1 MDEKLPASRT
11 SAARDER
18 LAELFERAVEQYRA
32 GQRPDVEEI
41 AAGDGDLVDELRE
54 LVSAAIVADVV
65 AVNTP
70 SVSLTGPRASG
81 AGRVDADVDAG
92 GDATVDASGSLPS
105 GAGAPLE
112 LPCRFGDYEL
122 LEEIGRGGMGV
133 VYRARQE
140 SLGREV
146 ALKMIL
152 DGRLASAADR
162 TRFHAEAE
170 AAARLTHP
178 AIVPIYEVGE
188 RDGRPYFSMKLVEG
202 QTLAGRLAA
211 GPMPQRDAAE
221 LLAKVARA
229 IHYAHLQGVLH
240 RDLKPS
246 NLVIDRDGEPHVT
259 DFGLAKRMEGDVSL
273 TRSGAILGT
282 PSYMAPEQ
290 AAGSRGQTGPATD
303 VYSLGTILYQML
315 VGRPPFQS
323 ASPVDTLLA
332 VLEHD
337 PVPPRML
344 DANVDAD
351 LEMIALKCL
360 QKPAELRY
368 ATAAQL
374 AEDLDAFVADEP
386 ISARSGRFSEIL
398 ARMFRPSHHAAVLEN
413 WGLLWM
419 WHSVALLALCLV
431 TNLFELLKERD
442 PIFAS
447 PLPYVM
453 LWGGGLA
460 IWAPIFW
467 AIRRRAG
474 PVTFVERQI
483 AHLWGGSVISC
494 VLLFGIEYILGE
506 PVLKLSPML
515 ALMNGIIFVAKAG
528 ILSGEFY
535 VHAGVMFATAIAM
548 AAIDAAGFHFGVSV
562 FGVAAAAT
570 FFVPGLKY
578 YRQSRRVRREAET
591 IERIKG
597 AA

>member
-1 MDEKLPASRT
+1 MDDRSKVRQTDAER
-11 SAARDER
+11 EQR
-18 LAELFERAVEQYRA
+18 LAELFERAVDRYRGGEQ
-32 GQRPDVEEI
+32 PDVEEL
-41 AAGDGDLVDELRE
+41 AAGDDDLVDELRE

-70 SVSLTGPRASG
+70 SVTLDKPYVAAGPDRAH
-81 AGRVDADVDAG
+81 RTLDAAAADA
-92 GDATVDASGSLPS
+92 ARSTS
-105 GAGAPLE
+105 APLA

-133 VYRARQE
+133 VYRARQI

-162 TRFHAEAE
+162 ARFHAEAE
-170 AAARLTHP
+170 AAARLAHP

-188 RDGRPYFSMKLVEG
+188 QDGRPYFSMKLVAG
-202 QTLAGRLAA
+202 QTLAQRLAA
-211 GPMPQRDAAE
+211 GPMPQHDAAA

-229 IHYAHLQGVLH
+229 IHYAHVQGVLH

-246 NLVIDRDGEPHVT
+246 NLVIDSEGEPHVT
-259 DFGLAKRMEGDVSL
+259 DFGLAKRLEGDASL

-315 VGRPPFQS
+315 TGRPPFQS

-374 AEDLDAFVADEP
+374 AADLDAYLVDEP
-386 ISARSGRFSEIL
+386 ISARSGRFSEVV

-419 WHSVALLALCLV
+419 WHSVALLVLCLV
-431 TNLFELLKERD
+431 TNLFELLGQSD
-442 PIFAS
+442 AFFAS

-483 AHLWGGSVISC
+483 AHLWGGSVIAC
-494 VLLFGIEYILGE
+494 VLLFGVEYILGE
-506 PVLKLSPML
+506 HVLKLSPML

-535 VHAGVMFATAIAM
+535 VHAGVMFVTALAM
-548 AAIDAAGFHFGVSV
+548 AAIDAAGLHFSVSV
-562 FGVAAAAT
+562 FGVAAATT

-578 YRQSRRVRREAET
+578 YRQSRRARREAELA
-591 IERIKG
+591 ERLKAG
-597 AA
+597 VRA

>member
-1 MDEKLPASRT
+1 M
-11 SAARDER
+11 SAAERSVADRDER
-18 LAELFERAVEQYRA
+18 LAALFETLIAQYRD
-32 GQRPDVEEI
+32 GLRPNVDDV
-41 AAGDGDLVDELRE
+41 AANDPDLIEELRE
-54 LVSAAIVADVV
+54 LVSAAIVADLV
-65 AVNTP
+65 ALNTP
-70 SVSLTGPRASG
+70 SVTAVHGGPAAFAASG
-81 AGRVDADVDAG
+81 GANIADA
-92 GDATVDASGSLPS
+92 LPPVYS
-105 GAGAPLE
+105 PGAE
-112 LPCRFGDYEL
+112 FGDFEL
-122 LEEIGRGGMGV
+122 VDELGRGGMGV
-133 VYRARQE
+133 VYRARQL

-162 TRFHAEAE
+162 SRFQAEAE
-170 AAARLTHP
+170 AAARLQHP

-188 RDGRPYFSMKLVEG
+188 HDGRPYFSMKLVEG
-202 QTLAGRLAA
+202 QTLAQRLAQ
-211 GPMPQRDAAE
+211 GPMPQRDAAR
-221 LLAKVARA
+221 LVAEVAWA
-229 IHYAHLQGVLH
+229 IHYAHSQGVLH

-246 NLVIDRDGEPHVT
+246 NLVIDAEGRPHVT
-259 DFGLAKRMEGDVSL
+259 DFGLAKRMEGDASL
-273 TRSGAILGT
+273 TKSGAILGT
-282 PSYMAPEQ
+282 PAYMAPEQ
-290 AAGSRGQTGPATD
+290 AAGSRGQVGPAAD
-303 VYSLGTILYQML
+303 IYALGTILYQML

-323 ASPVDTLLA
+323 ASPVDTLIA

-360 QKPAELRY
+360 QKPPELRY
-368 ATAAQL
+368 PTAAAL
-374 AEDLDAFVADEP
+374 ANDLDAFLADEP
-386 ISARSGRFSEIL
+386 ISARSGRFSEIV
-398 ARMFRPSHHAAVLEN
+398 ARMFRPSHHATVLEN

-419 WHSVALLALCLV
+419 WHSVALLVLCLV
-431 TNLFELLKERD
+431 TNLFELLKPRD
-442 PIFAS
+442 PFFES

-494 VLLFGIEYILGE
+494 VLLFAIEYILGE

-535 VHAGVMFATAIAM
+535 VHAGAMFVTAIAM
-548 AAIDAAGFHFGVSV
+548 AAIDAAGWHFGISL
-562 FGVAAAAT
+562 FGVASAAT
-570 FFVPGLKY
+570 FFVPGWKY
-578 YRQSRRVRREAET
+578 YRQSRQTRREAE
-591 IERIKG
+591 
-597 AA
+597 AAEKARTMAT

>member
-1 MDEKLPASRT
+1 MDKKLQVNRD
-11 SAARDER
+11 AAERDER
-18 LAELFERAVEQYRA
+18 LAVLFEQMIEQYRD
-32 GQRPDVEEI
+32 GRHPDVAEV
-41 AAGDGDLVDELRE
+41 AAADPDLVDELRE

-70 SVSLTGPRASG
+70 SVRVSGPSPSNADRFAID
-81 AGRVDADVDAG
+81 GRGEV
-92 GDATVDASGSLPS
+92 TLDASGSLPS

-112 LPCRFGDYEL
+112 LPCSFGDYEL
-122 LEEIGRGGMGV
+122 IEEIGRGGMGV
-133 VYRARQE
+133 VYRARQV

-162 TRFHAEAE
+162 SRFRAEAE

-188 RDGRPYFSMKLVEG
+188 LDGRPYFSMKLVEG
-202 QTLAGRLAA
+202 QTLAQRLAA

-246 NLVIDRDGEPHVT
+246 NLVMDREGEPHVT
-259 DFGLAKRMEGDVSL
+259 DFGLAKRLEGDTSL

-323 ASPVDTLLA
+323 PSPVDTLLA

-374 AEDLDAFVADEP
+374 AGDLDAFLADEP
-386 ISARSGRFSEIL
+386 ISARSGRFSEIV

-431 TNLFELLKERD
+431 TNLFELLGQRD
-442 PIFAS
+442 AFFAS

-460 IWAPIFW
+460 VWAPIFW

-483 AHLWGGSVISC
+483 AHLWGGSVIAC
-494 VLLFGIEYILGE
+494 VLLFGIEFIMGE

-548 AAIDAAGFHFGVSV
+548 AAIDAAGLHFGVSV

-578 YRQSRRVRREAET
+578 YRQSRRARREAEA
-591 IERIKG
+591 IERIK
-597 AA
+597 ATA

>member
-1 MDEKLPASRT
+1 MTGRPLD
-11 SAARDER
+11 AAAAADRYER
-18 LAELFERAVEQYRA
+18 LAALFEQLVEQYRQ
-32 GQRPDVEEI
+32 GKRPNVEEV
-41 AAGDGDLVDELRE
+41 AASDPDLVDELRD

-70 SVSLTGPRASG
+70 
-81 AGRVDADVDAG
+81 
-92 GDATVDASGSLPS
+92 TVTLSGSREHDNPKTFDLAGTLPPVYS
-105 GAGAPLE
+105 PGA
-112 LPCRFGDYEL
+112 RFGDYEL
-122 LEEIGRGGMGV
+122 LGELGRGGMGV
-133 VYRARQE
+133 VYRARQL

-152 DGRLASAADR
+152 DGRLASPADR
-162 TRFHAEAE
+162 SRFQAEAE
-170 AAARLTHP
+170 AAARLQHP

-188 RDGRPYFSMKLVEG
+188 HDSRPYFSMKLVEG
-202 QTLAGRLAA
+202 QTLAQRLAQ
-211 GPMPQRDAAE
+211 GPMPQREAAA
-221 LLAKVARA
+221 LLSKVARA

-246 NLVIDRDGEPHVT
+246 NLVLDRDEQPHVT
-259 DFGLAKRMEGDVSL
+259 DFGLAKRLEGDASL

-315 VGRPPFQS
+315 TGRPPFQS
-323 ASPVDTLLA
+323 ASPMDTLLA

-344 DANVDAD
+344 DAKVDPD

-368 ATAAQL
+368 STAAAL
-374 AEDLDAFVADEP
+374 ADDLDAYLADEP
-386 ISARSGRFSEIL
+386 ISARSGRFSEVVS
-398 ARMFRPSHHAAVLEN
+398 RMFRPSHHAAVLEN

-419 WHSVALLALCLV
+419 WHSVALLVLCLV
-431 TNLFELLKERD
+431 TNWFELLKQPGNIWET
-442 PIFAS
+442 PW
-447 PLPYVM
+447 PYVA

-483 AHLWGGSVISC
+483 AHLWGGSVIAS
-494 VLLFGIEYILGE
+494 VLLFAIEYILRE
-506 PVLKLSPML
+506 PVLELSPML

-535 VHAGVMFATAIAM
+535 VHAGVMFVTAVAM
-548 AAIDAAGFHFGVSV
+548 AVIQAADLHFGISV
-562 FGVAAAAT
+562 FGIAAAGT
-570 FFVPGLKY
+570 FFVPGWKY
-578 YRQSRRVRREAET
+578 YRQSRRERT
-591 IERIKG
+591 PIES
-597 AA
+597 